1 VAVVLEEVIQV
12 AQVVVLKD
20 GREMYN
26 KAFGTHVWNE
36 AGSKALPVK
45 KTDVYDIASLTK
57 TTATLLAVMK
67 LYDGGRL
74 NLTDRVS
81 DYLPFLQDTDKKNIT
96 VRELLMH
103 ESGLPSIFLFLCVSV
118 LNAAEPFVTFISA
131 DAKLPLVTPQNRSFS
146 IWCDDAEHRGVLLA
160 V

>member
-1 VAVVLEEVIQV
+1 
-12 AQVVVLKD
+12 
-20 GREMYN
+20 MYN

-81 DYLPFLQDTDKKNIT
+81 DICLSYRIRTRRILRYAN
-96 VRELLMH
+96 
-103 ESGLPSIFLFLCVSV
+103 C
-118 LNAAEPFVTFISA
+118 
-131 DAKLPLVTPQNRSFS
+131 
-146 IWCDDAEHRGVLLA
+146 
-160 V
+160 

>member
-1 VAVVLEEVIQV
+1 MSASIGSRFAAGAGVTLTPQSAPRFVPEEHGMNSRLLAEIDKI
-12 AQVVVLKD
+12 AEEGIREGAYPGCQVVVLKD

-103 ESGLPSIFLFLCVSV
+103 ESGLPLSLIH
-118 LNAAEPFVTFISA
+118 I
-131 DAKLPLVTPQNRSFS
+131 
-146 IWCDDAEHRGVLLA
+146 
-160 V
+160 

>member
-1 VAVVLEEVIQV
+1 
-12 AQVVVLKD
+12 
-20 GREMYN
+20 MYN

-103 ESGLPSIFLFLCVSV
+103 ESGLPSTLLFYQEAIDEESLHRHFVQGTSRCPAFRTHRTVD
-118 LNAAEPFVTFISA
+118 LGEP
-131 DAKLPLVTPQNRSFS
+131 
-146 IWCDDAEHRGVLLA
+146 
-160 V
+160 

>member
-1 VAVVLEEVIQV
+1 MKGYPGC
-12 AQVVVLKD
+12 QVVVLKD

-67 LYDGGRL
+67 LYDGGR
-74 NLTDRVS
+74 S
-81 DYLPFLQDTDKKNIT
+81 ILQTGCRIICLSYRIRTRRILRYAN
-96 VRELLMH
+96 
-103 ESGLPSIFLFLCVSV
+103 C
-118 LNAAEPFVTFISA
+118 
-131 DAKLPLVTPQNRSFS
+131 
-146 IWCDDAEHRGVLLA
+146 
-160 V
+160 